1 MENRERQL
9 DQEKINAVADKIIQ
23 AAAENELTMLELD
36 QAVYKVRQYF
46 SENAVLKI
54 KTQE

>member
-46 SENAVLKI
+46 SENATLKI
-54 KTQE
+54 KAQD

>member
-1 MENRERQL
+1 MENREKQL
-9 DQEKINAVADKIIQ
+9 DQEKINIVADKIIET
-23 AAAENELTMLELD
+23 AAENELTMLELD

>member
-1 MENRERQL
+1 MESRERQL
-9 DQEKINAVADKIIQ
+9 DQEKINVVADEIIKT
-23 AAAENELTMLELD
+23 AAENELTMLELD

>member
-9 DQEKINAVADKIIQ
+9 DQEKINVVADEIIRT
-23 AAAENELTMLELD
+23 AAENELTMLELD

-46 SENAVLKI
+46 SENAILKI
-54 KTQE
+54 KNKE

>member
-46 SENAVLKI
+46 SENATLKI
-54 KTQE
+54 KTQN